1 MILDRPSSVDDAIGA
16 LLGDPAITRLLAAHR
31 VIEPQPPRYAPW
43 PEGLD
48 PRLVDALR
56 GRGFEA
62 LYTHQAAAVE
72 SVRARRNVCV
82 VTPTASGKTLCYNLP
97 VIDAVAR
104 DEAARALYLFP
115 TKALAADQLVELRAL
130 AEAADI
136 PLKTHTY
143 DGDTPTAIRSVVRS
157 AGQVAITNP
166 DMLHSAILPHHTKWF
181 KLFENLQ
188 FVVIDELHTYR
199 GLFGSH
205 VANVIRRLRRVCRH
219 YGADPVFICAS
230 ATIANPGELAER
242 LLEAPVDVIDE
253 SGAPRGRKHILVVNP
268 PVANPQ
274 LGIRGSALLTGQLLA
289 ERLIGGGVQTIAFA
303 SSRTQVEVLTTY
315 LRETFEPP
323 PGHPHTIRG
332 YRGGYLPNQRH
343 EIEARPAR
351 RPGARRG
358 RHQRAGAGDRH
369 RQPGRGHQRR
379 LPRHHRLDL
388 AADGT
393 LRPAIGHQPGR
404 AGLLIGA
411 HRPVPGRASG
421 VPVRHARRST
431 AWSTRTTCTSCSTTC
446 ARPASSCR
454 CPPPSASGS
463 RRRRPCST
471 CWRRTATSAMPMTT
485 ATTGAT
491 TTSRPATSACARG
504 APENV
509 VIVDTTGDRHR
520 VLGEVDLFA
529 APLLVHEKAIYI
541 HEGVQHHVDRLDW
554 DERKAYVTRTDV
566 DYYTDADLGITL
578 KVLEVFE
585 EADERPAGKRQRG
598 EVMVAWKVTMFKK
611 LKFHTHENVGW
622 GSISI
627 PEQEMH
633 TTATLAG
640 AAGGAGEPIRPRHAG
655 RRPHRARAGGA
666 HHRLPAADVRPAR
679 PGRAGAGAGTVHRP
693 ADALPLRRDA
703 RRRRPDRA
711 ALHAHRL
718 SLIRTS
724 RQAVE
729 SCPCADG
736 CPACVGP
743 AIEVGR
749 RGKQVVVELLSALMA
764 EPAVAARSLADRL
777 ASFRQPVA
785 RPAVVREDRL
795 ELLARWFG
803 ARTLVVEDGRAL
815 VVERQLPLPAE
826 VSRAVAERPAAAYF
840 DTETTGLSTGAGHGH
855 LPRRRGTGATATPW
869 SCASTCSPTT
879 RTSDR
884 CCARWPPTWP
894 PPIAWSPTTGAP
906 STCRCWPRA

>member
-1 MILDRPSSVDDAIGA
+1 
-16 LLGDPAITRLLAAHR
+16 
-31 VIEPQPPRYAPW
+31 
-43 PEGLD
+43 LD
-48 PRLVDALR
+48 PRLVEALR

-72 SVRARRNVCV
+72 AVRAGRNVCV

-97 VIDAVAR
+97 VVDAVAR

-181 KLFENLQ
+181 KLFENLR

-205 VANVIRRLRRVCRH
+205 VANVIRRLRRVCQH

-242 LLEAPVDVIDE
+242 LLEAPVEVIDE

-303 SSRTQVEVLTTY
+303 SSRTQVEVLTSY
-315 LRETFEPP
+315 LQETFEPP

-343 EIEARPAR
+343 EIEAGLRDGRVRGVVATNALELGIDIGSLDAAISVGYPGTIASTWQQMGRSGR
-351 RPGARRG
+351 RSGTS
-358 RHQRAGAGDRH
+358 
-369 RQPGRGHQRR
+369 
-379 LPRHHRLDL
+379 L
-388 AADGT
+388 AALVCSSAPIDQFLASHPEYLFDSSPEHGLVNPDNLHVLLNH
-393 LRPAIGHQPGR
+393 LRA
-404 AGLLIGA
+404 ASFEL
-411 HRPVPGRASG
+411 PVPATERFGIEETPTLLDVLEEDG
-421 VPVRHARRST
+421 YLRHADDDRYY
-431 AWSTRTTCTSCSTTC
+431 WSHDNF
-446 ARPASSCR
+446 PASDFGLRS
-454 CPPPSASGS
+454 
-463 RRRRPCST
+463 
-471 CWRRTATSAMPMTT
+471 
-485 ATTGAT
+485 
-491 TTSRPATSACARG
+491 G

-585 EADERPAGKRQRG
+585 EADEAPAGKRQRG

-633 TTATLAG
+633 TTATWLVPPAEVVNRYDRDTLDGALIGLA
-640 AAGGAGEPIRPRHAG
+640 RV
-655 RRPHRARAGGA
+655 AR
-666 HHRLPAADVRPAR
+666 
-679 PGRAGAGAGTVHRP
+679 TT
-693 ADALPLRRDA
+693 
-703 RRRRPDRA
+703 A
-711 ALHAHRL
+711 ALLLMCDPRDLGVLAQVQAPFTGQPTLYLYDATPGGVGLTERL
-718 SLIRTS
+718 YTLTADLIRAS

-743 AIEVGR
+743 AIEVGS
-749 RGKQVVVELLSALMA
+749 RGKQVVIELLTAL
-764 EPAVAARSLADRL
+764 
-777 ASFRQPVA
+777 
-785 RPAVVREDRL
+785 
-795 ELLARWFG
+795 
-803 ARTLVVEDGRAL
+803 DG
-815 VVERQLPLPAE
+815 
-826 VSRAVAERPAAAYF
+826 
-840 DTETTGLSTGAGHGH
+840 
-855 LPRRRGTGATATPW
+855 
-869 SCASTCSPTT
+869 
-879 RTSDR
+879 
-884 CCARWPPTWP
+884 
-894 PPIAWSPTTGAP
+894 
-906 STCRCWPRA
+906 

>member
-1 MILDRPSSVDDAIGA
+1 MILDRPSSVDDTIGA
-16 LLGDPAITRLLAAHR
+16 LLGDPAITRLITAHR
-31 VIEPQPPRYAPW
+31 VLEPQPPRYAPW

-48 PRLVDALR
+48 PRLVDAMR
-56 GRGFEA
+56 SRGFEA
-62 LYTHQAAAVE
+62 LYTHQAAAIE
-72 SVRARRNVCV
+72 SVRAGHNVCV

-97 VIDAVAR
+97 VVDAVAR

-181 KLFENLQ
+181 KLFENLR

-205 VANVIRRLRRVCRH
+205 VANVIRRLRRVCQH

-242 LLEAPVDVIDE
+242 LLEAPVDVITE

-289 ERLIGGGVQTIAFA
+289 ERLIRGGVQTIAFA

-315 LRETFEPP
+315 LQETFEPQ

-343 EIEARPAR
+343 EIEAGLRDGRVRGVVATNALELGIDIGSLDAAISVGYPGTIASTWQQMGRSGR
-351 RPGARRG
+351 RSGTS
-358 RHQRAGAGDRH
+358 
-369 RQPGRGHQRR
+369 
-379 LPRHHRLDL
+379 L
-388 AADGT
+388 AALVCSSAPIDQFLAAHPEYLFDSSPEHGLVNPDNLHVLLNH
-393 LRPAIGHQPGR
+393 LRA
-404 AGLLIGA
+404 ASFEL
-411 HRPVPGRASG
+411 PVPATERFGIEETPTLLDVLEEDG
-421 VPVRHARRST
+421 YLRHADDDRYY
-431 AWSTRTTCTSCSTTC
+431 WSHDNF
-446 ARPASSCR
+446 PASDFSLR
-454 CPPPSASGS
+454 S
-463 RRRRPCST
+463 
-471 CWRRTATSAMPMTT
+471 
-485 ATTGAT
+485 
-491 TTSRPATSACARG
+491 G

-633 TTATLAG
+633 TTATWLVPPAEVVNRYDRDTLDGALIGLARVARTTG
-640 AAGGAGEPIRPRHAG
+640 ALLLMCDPRDLGVLAQVQAPFTGQPTLYLYDATPGGVGLTE
-655 RRPHRARAGGA
+655 
-666 HHRLPAADVRPAR
+666 RLYTLTPE
-679 PGRAGAGAGTVHRP
+679 
-693 ADALPLRRDA
+693 
-703 RRRRPDRA
+703 
-711 ALHAHRL
+711 
-718 SLIRTS
+718 LIRTS

-729 SCPCADG
+729 SCPCTDG

-743 AIEVGR
+743 AIEVGA
-749 RGKQVVVELLSALMA
+749 RGKQVVI
-764 EPAVAARSLADRL
+764 
-777 ASFRQPVA
+777 
-785 RPAVVREDRL
+785 
-795 ELLARWFG
+795 ELLA
-803 ARTLVVEDGRAL
+803 ALDG
-815 VVERQLPLPAE
+815 
-826 VSRAVAERPAAAYF
+826 
-840 DTETTGLSTGAGHGH
+840 
-855 LPRRRGTGATATPW
+855 
-869 SCASTCSPTT
+869 
-879 RTSDR
+879 
-884 CCARWPPTWP
+884 
-894 PPIAWSPTTGAP
+894 
-906 STCRCWPRA
+906 

>member
-1 MILDRPSSVDDAIGA
+1 MILDRPRSVDDAIGA
-16 LLGDPAITRLLAAHR
+16 LLGDPAIGRLITAHR

-48 PRLVDALR
+48 SRLVDAVR

-62 LYTHQAAAVE
+62 LYTHQAAAIE
-72 SVRARRNVCV
+72 LVRAGRNVCV

-130 AEAADI
+130 AEAAGI

-205 VANVIRRLRRVCRH
+205 VANVIRRLRRICRH

-230 ATIANPGELAER
+230 ATIANPGGLAER
-242 LLEAPVDVIDE
+242 LLEAPVDVITE
-253 SGAPRGRKHILVVNP
+253 SGAPRGRKHILIVNP

-289 ERLIGGGVQTIAFA
+289 ERLIRGGVQTIAFA

-315 LRETFEPP
+315 LQETFEPP

-343 EIEARPAR
+343 EIEAGLRDGRVRGVVATNALELGIDIGSLDAAISVGYPGTIASTWQQMGRSGR
-351 RPGARRG
+351 RSGTS
-358 RHQRAGAGDRH
+358 
-369 RQPGRGHQRR
+369 
-379 LPRHHRLDL
+379 L
-388 AADGT
+388 AALVCSSAPIDQFLAAHPEYLFESSPEHGLVNPDNLHVLLNH
-393 LRPAIGHQPGR
+393 LRA
-404 AGLLIGA
+404 ASFEL
-411 HRPVPGRASG
+411 PVPASERFG
-421 VPVRHARRST
+421 IDETPTLLDVLEEDGYVRHADDDRYY
-431 AWSTRTTCTSCSTTC
+431 WSHDNF
-446 ARPASSCR
+446 PASDFSLR
-454 CPPPSASGS
+454 S
-463 RRRRPCST
+463 
-471 CWRRTATSAMPMTT
+471 
-485 ATTGAT
+485 
-491 TTSRPATSACARG
+491 G

-585 EADERPAGKRQRG
+585 EADEPPAGKRQRG

-633 TTATLAG
+633 TTATWLVPPAEVVNRYDRDTLDGALIGLARVARTTG
-640 AAGGAGEPIRPRHAG
+640 ALLLMCDPRDLGVLAQVQAPFTGQPTLYLYDATPGGVGLTE
-655 RRPHRARAGGA
+655 
-666 HHRLPAADVRPAR
+666 RLY
-679 PGRAGAGAGTVHRP
+679 T
-693 ADALPLRRDA
+693 LT
-703 RRRRPDRA
+703 PD
-711 ALHAHRL
+711 
-718 SLIRTS
+718 LIRTS

-729 SCPCADG
+729 SCSCADG

-743 AIEVGR
+743 AIEVGA
-749 RGKQVVVELLSALMA
+749 RGKRVVIELLSAL
-764 EPAVAARSLADRL
+764 
-777 ASFRQPVA
+777 
-785 RPAVVREDRL
+785 
-795 ELLARWFG
+795 
-803 ARTLVVEDGRAL
+803 DG
-815 VVERQLPLPAE
+815 
-826 VSRAVAERPAAAYF
+826 
-840 DTETTGLSTGAGHGH
+840 
-855 LPRRRGTGATATPW
+855 
-869 SCASTCSPTT
+869 
-879 RTSDR
+879 
-884 CCARWPPTWP
+884 
-894 PPIAWSPTTGAP
+894 
-906 STCRCWPRA
+906 